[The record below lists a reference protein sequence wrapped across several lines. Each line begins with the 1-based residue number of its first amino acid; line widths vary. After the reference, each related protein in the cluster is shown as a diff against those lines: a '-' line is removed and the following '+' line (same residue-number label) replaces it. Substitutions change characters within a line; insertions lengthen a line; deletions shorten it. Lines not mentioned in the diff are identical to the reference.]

1 MVTSMLEAG
10 LRVAFD
16 GVDIWVSNQLSNNV
30 TKLRASDGAIL
41 GTFLVGSQ
49 PNGLAFDGAD
59 IWVTNQS
66 SGTVSKL

>member
-30 TKLRASDGAIL
+30 TKLSQSGLVL